1 MLIVNVEKWIRDIY
15 EIWFQF
21 QNQLFF
27 VWEKFHLWAGSN
39 WSKPDLTF
47 GNLSSALYYLDCS
60 WNVTCAHTKVYR
72 FTAVWKWRSQKEIK
86 FSSEQFHHQASE
98 AMFPI

>member
-1 MLIVNVEKWIRDIY
+1 MLKNELEIFMKFGFSFKINSFLSGKSSTYEVGQIEVNLTWFKVIY
-15 EIWFQF
+15 
-21 QNQLFF
+21 
-27 VWEKFHLWAGSN
+27 V
-39 WSKPDLTF
+39 
-47 GNLSSALYYLDCS
+47 SALYYLDCS